1 MTKTKLVPMNQI
13 CLLNDCKK
21 LAKFERE
28 GMYYCAKCLDKSAV
42 AIVDHSFEVMV
53 LKDTIVQ
60 IDYLSRRLSA
70 KEFSFTRPTTNKTVN
85 NIKELIKLIKEKK

>member
-28 GMYYCAKCLDKSAV
+28 GMYYCAECLDKSTV

-53 LKDTIVQ
+53 LKDAIVQ
-60 IDYLSRRLSA
+60 IDYLSRRLST